1 MSYRVFWSPYAEKR
15 LETILSNAQDVSL
28 LVLATEEID
37 RYLAAIP
44 KELGESR
51 YDTIRIG
58 FVPPLGVQFELLDDV
73 QTASVYDVWRIDRR
87 S

>member
-1 MSYRVFWSPYAEKR
+1 MSYRVFWSPHAEKR

-28 LVLATEEID
+28 LVLAAEEID
-37 RYLAAIP
+37 RYPAILP
-44 KELGESR
+44 KEFGESR

-73 QTASVYDVWRIDRR
+73 QTAIVYDVWRIDRR
-87 S
+87 